1 MRNEMIGC
9 SPSLRKKFHKQE
21 SESFFCA
28 RLYHEVDKHTKKEMT
43 MKPRPF
49 RFGVL
54 CEQMDTQHAWVTKA
68 RQIEDAGYATLLIR
82 DHFVREPFGDQFAP
96 IAALM
101 AAADATTTLRVG
113 NLVLDND
120 YRHPVVLAKEAA
132 TLDVLSHGRFELG
145 LGAGWAKRE
154 YEQAGIPFDAP
165 GVRVSRLEEAL
176 QVLKGLWGPGPLTC
190 SGTSYTIEHLDGFPK
205 PVQRPHPPILV
216 GAGGKRMLALAA
228 REATIISFLMGDYS
242 TGVEVDDP
250 LKRVGAAVAQ
260 KLAWVRQAAGE
271 RFHDLELSMVL
282 TAVRSEDQH
291 RAAARLAA
299 ERGWSSISAE
309 HVLDMPS
316 MVIGSVEQMV
326 EQLYQRRE
334 RYGFSY
340 YIVTDQDMQTLAP
353 VVAQLTGKA

>member
-1 MRNEMIGC
+1 MK
-9 SPSLRKKFHKQE
+9 LR
-21 SESFFCA
+21 A
-28 RLYHEVDKHTKKEMT
+28 
-43 MKPRPF
+43 F

-54 CEQMDTQHAWVTKA
+54 CEQMDTQQTWVTKA

-82 DHFVREPFGDQFAP
+82 DHFIREPFGDQFAP
-96 IAALM
+96 MTALM

-120 YRHPVVLAKEAA
+120 YRHPVILAKEAA
-132 TLDVLSHGRFELG
+132 TLDVLSNGRFELG

-154 YEQAGIPFDAP
+154 YEQAGMPFDAP

-176 QVLKGLWGPGPLTC
+176 QVLKGLWAPSPLTF
-190 SGTSYTIEHLDGFPK
+190 SGRYYNTDHLDGFPK

-216 GAGGKRMLALAA
+216 GASGKRMLSLAA
-228 REATIISFLMGDYS
+228 REASIIGFLTNDYS
-242 TGVEVDDP
+242 TGIEVEDP
-250 LKRVGAAVAQ
+250 LQRVGAAVAQ
-260 KLAWVRQAAGE
+260 KIAWIRQAAGE
-271 RFHDLELSMVL
+271 RFDDLELSMVL
-282 TAVRSEDQH
+282 TAIHSEDQQQ
-291 RAAARLAA
+291 AAEQLIA

-316 MVIGSVEQMV
+316 IIIGSVEQMV

-340 YIVTDQDMQTLAP
+340 YVVTDQHIQALAP
-353 VVAQLTGKA
+353 VVAQLAGKA

>member
-1 MRNEMIGC
+1 
-9 SPSLRKKFHKQE
+9 
-21 SESFFCA
+21 
-28 RLYHEVDKHTKKEMT
+28 
-43 MKPRPF
+43 MKNQHPF
-49 RFGVL
+49 RFGVI

-113 NLVLDND
+113 NLVMDND
-120 YRHPVVLAKEAA
+120 YRHPVILAKEAA

-165 GVRVSRLEEAL
+165 GVRVNRLEEAL
-176 QVLKGLWGPGPLTC
+176 QVVKGLWSPSALTF
-190 SGTSYTIEHLDGFPK
+190 SGSHYTIDHLNGFPK

-216 GAGGKRMLALAA
+216 GASGKRMLSLAA
-228 REATIISFLMGDYS
+228 REATIIGFLTGDYS
-242 TGVEVDDP
+242 TGVAVDDP
-250 LKRVGAAVAQ
+250 LKRLGVAVAQ
-260 KLAWVRQAAGE
+260 KIAWVQQAAGE
-271 RFHDLELSMVL
+271 RFSDLELSMMI
-282 TAVRSEDQH
+282 RIIHSEDQQRTAEH
-291 RAAARLAA
+291 LAS

-309 HVLDMPS
+309 QVLDMPS
-316 MVIGSVEQMV
+316 IVIGSVEQII

-334 RYGFSY
+334 HYGFSY
-340 YIVTDQDMQTLAP
+340 YIVTDQHMQTLAP
-353 VVAQLTGKA
+353 VVRQLAGKA

>member
-21 SESFFCA
+21 SDSFFCA

-82 DHFVREPFGDQFAP
+82 DHFVGEPFGDQFAP

-120 YRHPVVLAKEAA
+120 YRHPVILAKEAA

-154 YEQAGIPFDAP
+154 YEQAGILFDAP
-165 GVRVSRLEEAL
+165 SVRVSRLAEAL
-176 QVLKGLWGPGPLTC
+176 QVLKASGLPT
-190 SGTSYTIEHLDGFPK
+190 
-205 PVQRPHPPILV
+205 R
-216 GAGGKRMLALAA
+216 
-228 REATIISFLMGDYS
+228 
-242 TGVEVDDP
+242 
-250 LKRVGAAVAQ
+250 
-260 KLAWVRQAAGE
+260 
-271 RFHDLELSMVL
+271 
-282 TAVRSEDQH
+282 
-291 RAAARLAA
+291 
-299 ERGWSSISAE
+299 
-309 HVLDMPS
+309 
-316 MVIGSVEQMV
+316 
-326 EQLYQRRE
+326 
-334 RYGFSY
+334 
-340 YIVTDQDMQTLAP
+340 
-353 VVAQLTGKA
+353 